1 MIGQTEVVRQLL
13 NQLQFSSDFGERFP
27 DKLFV
32 GSAGVGKSSLARAI
46 AARLLN
52 ELPIQ
57 FNGADLQKPRML
69 VERLQQTGK
78 VPSSPRGRVSIE
90 RCVLFIDEV
99 HALHASVV
107 TALLGALDDA
117 RTTTIDNVEYDFAQ
131 VVLLMATTD
140 PGRLPEAFRSRPGR
154 VLLRNYTLEEMSG
167 ILWKHG
173 RDVLDGFNLSR
184 EVCREI
190 AARVR
195 CRPREAVRMLSEHL
209 IQHFHGLA
217 RQTGQ
222 QPSRRVIGQ
231 AMTREAV
238 AAFFDAQG
246 IDANGIDAVGKNYLL
261 YLHRNGAT
269 AEERLRQAL
278 GIANRNDFI
287 EIDEYLQ
294 RLGLVTIQGGRT
306 LTKEGRRYVQGG
318 PMDLRTRIARQ
329 IS

>member
-1 MIGQTEVVRQLL
+1 MIGQSEVVRQLL
-13 NQLQFSSDFGERFP
+13 NQIQFARDFGERFP

-46 AARLLN
+46 AERLVS
-52 ELPIQ
+52 ELPLQ
-57 FNGADLQKPRML
+57 FNGADLQRPRML
-69 VERLQQTGK
+69 VERLQQSEK
-78 VPSSPRGRVSIE
+78 VPRQPRGRVRIE
-90 RCVLFIDEV
+90 SCVLFIDEV
-99 HALHASVV
+99 HALHTSVV

-117 RTTTIDNVEYDFAQ
+117 RITTIDNIEYDFTQ
-131 VVLLMATTD
+131 VVVLMATTD

-154 VLLRNYTLEEMSG
+154 VLLRNYTLEEVSG

-173 RDVLDGFNLSR
+173 RDVLDGFDLPQ
-184 EVCREI
+184 EVCIEI
-190 AARVR
+190 AASVR

-217 RQTGQ
+217 RETGQ
-222 QPSRRVIGQ
+222 QANRRLIGET
-231 AMTREAV
+231 MTREGV

-246 IDANGIDAVGKNYLL
+246 IDPNGIDSIGKNYLL

-278 GIANRNDFI
+278 GIPNRNDFI

-306 LTKEGRRYVQGG
+306 LSTQGRRYVLGG
-318 PMDLRTRIARQ
+318 PTDLRARIARQ